1 MISKEKYADRDKNE
15 FGFVESHREDLA
27 TIYIVNCFLNNCS
40 FCKKMF

>member
-15 FGFVESHREDLA
+15 FGFVESHRDLA
-27 TIYIVNCFLNNCS
+27 TIYIGNGCLNNCS